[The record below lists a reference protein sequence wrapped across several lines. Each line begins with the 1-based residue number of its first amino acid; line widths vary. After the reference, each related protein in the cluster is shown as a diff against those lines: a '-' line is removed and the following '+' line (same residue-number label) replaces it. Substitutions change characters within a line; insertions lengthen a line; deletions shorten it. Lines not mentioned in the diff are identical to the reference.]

1 MLYFPL
7 LGEQSSRQAS
17 IAGGTLGRDQR
28 CAPREDGASIMAVPK
43 RRHSNA
49 RTNSR
54 RANHDKKEPR
64 HLTYCAQCSS
74 AVPPHTVCPK
84 CGHYMG
90 RKVVDIE
97 S

>member
-1 MLYFPL
+1 
-7 LGEQSSRQAS
+7 
-17 IAGGTLGRDQR
+17 
-28 CAPREDGASIMAVPK
+28 MAVPK

-49 RTNSR
+49 RTGSR
-54 RANHDKKEPR
+54 RAHDAKKPK
-64 HLTYCAQCSS
+64 HILYCPKCSM

-90 RKVVDIE
+90 RTVVEME

>member
-1 MLYFPL
+1 MGWSAVALVRSPIAPVAPAGKY
-7 LGEQSSRQAS
+7 GE
-17 IAGGTLGRDQR
+17 
-28 CAPREDGASIMAVPK
+28 RETMAVPK

-64 HLTYCAQCSS
+64 HITYCQQCSS
-74 AVPPHTVCPK
+74 PVPPHTVCPK

-90 RKVVDIE
+90 RKVMDVE
-97 S
+97 